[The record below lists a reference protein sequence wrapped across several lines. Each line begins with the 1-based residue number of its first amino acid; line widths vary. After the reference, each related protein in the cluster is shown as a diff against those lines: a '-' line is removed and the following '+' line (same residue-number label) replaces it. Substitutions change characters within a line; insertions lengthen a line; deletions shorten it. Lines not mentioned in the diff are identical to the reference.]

1 MLATRLFGTAAALA
15 LSALALTA
23 CSGSP
28 EAAPEPTSS
37 SAPTTS
43 APEPSAS
50 SAPKP
55 TTAATPTC
63 KTLISDSLVA
73 DYEKLGVTSQESPL
87 YIGSQQIDGGILCM
101 WANFDQPAGDS
112 GQIYGWAKMTDA
124 EADAAQEE
132 LLAEGWVREDA
143 AAGGVYITESHDTAL
158 VTDDQGYGM
167 TYLFANGQVTVADT
181 KQGLLVIE
189 WPKA

>member
-1 MLATRLFGTAAALA
+1 MPATRLLGTAAALA

-23 CSGSP
+23 CSSSP
-28 EAAPEPTSS
+28 DAAPEPTSS
-37 SAPTTS
+37 SAPTTT

-50 SAPKP
+50 TAPEP
-55 TTAATPTC
+55 TAAAATPTC

-73 DYEKLGVTSQESPL
+73 DYEKIGVTSQESPL

-124 EADAAQEE
+124 EAEDAQNE
-132 LLAEGWVREDA
+132 LLAEGWVRED

-167 TYLFANGQVTVADT
+167 TYLFTDGQVTVADT
-181 KQGLLVIE
+181 KQGLLLIE

>member
-1 MLATRLFGTAAALA
+1 MPAIRLFGTAAALA

-23 CSGSP
+23 CAGSP
-28 EAAPEPTSS
+28 DAAPAPSSS
-37 SAPTTS
+37 SAPTTT
-43 APEPSAS
+43 APEPSK
-50 SAPKP
+50 SAAPDP

-73 DYEKLGVTSQESPL
+73 DYEKIGVTSQESPL
-87 YIGSQQIDGGILCM
+87 YIGSQQIDSGILCM

-112 GQIYGWAKMTDA
+112 GQIYGWAKMTDTEA
-124 EADAAQEE
+124 EAAQEE

-167 TYLFANGQVTVADT
+167 TYLFTDGQVTVADT
-181 KQGLLVIE
+181 KQGLLLIE